1 MSADVKIFTDMVEES
16 AVEQINHVAS
26 LPAFAEAKIRI
37 MPDVHAGKGCVCGF
51 TADLGDKV
59 VPNLVGVD
67 IGCGCLAT
75 DVGGIEIDFAK
86 LDRVIKRQIPSGM
99 KVNGRDVVGDRRD
112 YVACSCDPKDCQA
125 AFTEKEL
132 KYFDQSLMSLGC
144 GNHFLSIEKSEK
156 TGHCWLIVHCGS
168 RNFGKKV
175 CEWWQ
180 DIALQNL
187 TANACGMSKAEALKK
202 AIEEKKA
209 AGKTSEIQ
217 DAVKAINDKYD
228 AEEKLLDRDLAWLEG
243 ASRDGYI
250 HDMKIAQRWAA
261 LNRKKIAEHICRAMD
276 WTAVDQ
282 FDTVH
287 NYLGDDNIIRK
298 SAIAAYA
305 GQKVLI
311 PMNMRDGSVIA
322 VGKGNEDWN
331 FSAPHGAGRLM
342 SRAKARASLSAD
354 DFKKTMEGIYTTTAD
369 EDTLDEAPEAY
380 KPMEK
385 IIEQVTD
392 TVDIAEVLKPVYN
405 FKAAETPCWKTKKKS
420 NSVLSI

>member
-1 MSADVKIFTDMVEES
+1 MKDLKIFTDMIEES
-16 AVEQINHVAS
+16 AEQQIEHVAS
-26 LPAFAEAKIRI
+26 LPAFDNAKIRI

-59 VPNLVGVD
+59 VPNLVGLD

-75 DVGGIEIDFAK
+75 DIGDIEIDFTK
-86 LDRVIKRQIPSGM
+86 LDKVIKRQIPSGM
-99 KVNGRDVVGDRRD
+99 NVNGRDVVGDRRD
-112 YVACSCDPKDCQA
+112 YVSSDCDPKNCQA
-125 AFTEKEL
+125 EFTEKEL
-132 KYFDQSLMSLGC
+132 KYFDQSLSSLGS
-144 GNHFLSIEKSEK
+144 GNHFISVEKSEK

-180 DIALQNL
+180 DIALHEQ
-187 TANACGMSKAEALKK
+187 AAKAFSMSRADAVKK

-217 DAVKAINDKYD
+217 AAVKAVNNKYD
-228 AEEKLLDRDLAWLEG
+228 AEEKLLDKDLAWLEG
-243 ASRDGYI
+243 ASKAGYI

-261 LNRKKIAEHICRAMD
+261 LNRKKIAERICKAMGWD
-276 WTAVDQ
+276 VIEQ

-298 SAIAAYA
+298 SAISAYS

-311 PMNMRDGSVIA
+311 PMNMRDGSIIA

-331 FSAPHGAGRLM
+331 YSAPHGAGRLM
-342 SRAKARASLSAD
+342 SRAKARATLLTE
-354 DFKKTMEGIYTTTAD
+354 DFKKEMEGIFTTTAN
-369 EDTLDEAPEAY
+369 EDTIDEAPDAY
-380 KPMEK
+380 KPMSK
-385 IIEQVTD
+385 IIEQIAD
-392 TVDIAEVLKPVYN
+392 TVDIAETLKPVYN
-405 FKAAETPCWKTKKKS
+405 FKAAETPSWKNKK
-420 NSVLSI
+420 